1 MKNETRIFIALFII
15 IAASDTIF
23 VGINYFSGKASLQ
36 NNFVQVAEKIR
47 ASYDQS
53 LAATELR
60 MLQTATYVAADPEV
74 QNLFLAGKR
83 AVEAEGGG
91 PGGVE
96 SATIR
101 SQLHNEVHSSRDAVA
116 AKFDFRQLHF
126 HLGPGSLSFLRAHRP
141 EKFGDRMD
149 SVRHTVVAVNESHK
163 AVSGFET
170 GRVYSGIRGVV
181 PVYAAAEK
189 NGDKIFV
196 GALEAGTSFDVTIN
210 ELAKLQKIEFAVLLT
225 LDHLKENV
233 WPEFIAELSENNP
246 PISGYF
252 IEATT
257 DPYITR
263 LLRKNVIDSSSFN
276 ELKLTQVDLNN
287 NCYNIALF
295 PLRDFI
301 GSIEPKRPNV
311 GVIVTWWNVQKEVD
325 AFWANQRVNIIFGI
339 LGFIL
344 IEILIFVGLRLSTRK
359 LKGVIDEANIEIIN
373 RENLLKEAQCIGKFG
388 HWEID
393 LESKNFSCS
402 DQVSRIF
409 NLDPQQFEPW
419 LEAFFV
425 LVHPDDHEFVKKA
438 YEDLLEN
445 KLVYDIKHR
454 IVLKDGVEKWVREVS
469 TLKYDDNGKP
479 ISCLGTI
486 QDITER
492 QLMAEKALENIRLQE
507 ECKRLESLKTF
518 AGAIAHRFNNSM
530 TAVLGNL
537 ELLEMSIAPDSPEM
551 ESITDTLQ
559 AAKDASR
566 IGSMML
572 TYVGQRRRQIRSA
585 KFEDIV
591 RESLTDLKSLI
602 NPSISLEF
610 TSPSEPLYGSVDSSQ
625 IKEVIC
631 SVLTNAIE
639 SLEGTTGTIKITF
652 GTENYEADSFPI
664 PFQSDKLKSGLYSF
678 CRIIDS
684 GNGINKADLPRVFDP
699 FFTTKFV
706 GRGLGLALTVGIMQ
720 AHNGGL
726 IIESDPDTGT
736 TVKVLLPALT
746 EEI

>member
-1 MKNETRIFIALFII
+1 MKNETRIFLALFII
-15 IAASDTIF
+15 LAVSDTIF

-53 LAATELR
+53 LAATEIR
-60 MLQTATYVAADPEV
+60 MLQTASYVAADPEV

-83 AVEAEGGG
+83 AVDAEGDG

-96 SATIR
+96 SAVIR
-101 SQLHNEVHSSRDAVA
+101 SQLYNEVHSSRTAVA

-163 AVSGFET
+163 DVSGFET

-181 PVYAAAEK
+181 PVYAADEK

-210 ELAKLQKIEFAVLLT
+210 ELAKLQKIELAVLLT
-225 LDHLKENV
+225 LDHLKDNV

-257 DPYITR
+257 DPYITE
-263 LLRKNVIDSSSFN
+263 LLRKNVIESSSVN
-276 ELKLTQVDLNN
+276 ELRLTQVDFNN
-287 NCYNIALF
+287 NFYNIASF

-301 GSIEPKRPNV
+301 GSIEPERPNV
-311 GVIVTWWNVQKEVD
+311 GVIIAWWNVQKEID
-325 AFWANQRVNIIFGI
+325 AFWANQRINIIYGI
-339 LGFIL
+339 FGFIL

-359 LKGVIDEANIEIIN
+359 LKGVIDEANIELIN
-373 RENLLKEAQCIGKFG
+373 RENQLKEAQNIGKFG

-393 LESKNFSCS
+393 LETRHFGCS
-402 DQVSRIF
+402 DQVFRIF
-409 NLDPQQFEPW
+409 NLNHQQFELS
-419 LEAFFV
+419 LESFFAA
-425 LVHPDDHEFVKKA
+425 VHPDNQEFVRKA
-438 YEDLLEN
+438 YDDLLEN
-445 KLVYDIKHR
+445 KRVYDIKHR
-454 IVLKDGVEKWVREVS
+454 IVLKDGVEKWVREVG

-492 QLMAEKALENIRLQE
+492 QLVAEKALENIRLQE

-537 ELLEMSIAPDSPEM
+537 ELLEMRFAPDSPER
-551 ESITDTLQ
+551 ESISDTLQ
-559 AAKDASR
+559 VAKDTSR

-572 TYVGQRRRQIRSA
+572 TYVGQRRRQLRPA
-585 KFEDIV
+585 KLEDIV
-591 RESLTDLKSLI
+591 RDSLTDLKSLL
-602 NPSISLEF
+602 NPSISLNF
-610 TSPSEPLYGSVDSSQ
+610 TSPSQPINCSIDSLQ
-625 IKEVIC
+625 IKEVIN
-631 SVLTNAIE
+631 SVFTNAVE
-639 SLEGTTGTIKITF
+639 SLEDDIGTIEISF
-652 GTENYEADSFPI
+652 GTEEYDSNSFPVA
-664 PFQSDKLKSGLYSF
+664 FQNDNLGDGLYSF
-678 CRIIDS
+678 IQISDS
-684 GNGINKADLPRVFDP
+684 GNGISNEDLQKVFEP
-699 FFTTKFV
+699 FFSTKFV
-706 GRGLGLALTVGIMQ
+706 GRGLGLALAVGIMR
-720 AHNGGL
+720 AHHGAL
-726 IIESDPDTGT
+726 TVESVSGQGT
-736 TVKVLLPALT
+736 TVRILFPT
-746 EEI
+746 ITG